1 MRSLWIDV
9 SAEALNW
16 LYLALLYTIVGG
28 GAFRW
33 LFPRLIPNARLLAA
47 VLLAAQILV
56 IFIAETI
63 EAQSAYV
70 ERLWALLYE
79 WNIPTTLAFTQLA
92 TVGGLAILLGW
103 LARGKPAWHRLY
115 LVALGFVFLFLS
127 VDEYFKV
134 HEVIELWYL
143 KYAAAGLMVAL
154 ISAIAAL
161 RSPGSARLWYAVL
174 LGGLAMG
181 ALGGIVFERVNRAC
195 GGMLFLRFSDCF
207 HFYVW
212 EEAAELVGIW
222 LALVAMLGLL
232 SELRPP
238 PSRRVARFALCLPL
252 IALLMLLINAVLPS
266 IELPL
271 LARRASVVL
280 EDDVRLRG
288 YNLNLRAANQGWISA
303 RLYFSA
309 KQKHYLWLGYSIH
322 LVDQARGN
330 SVASGD
336 SWMDRQH
343 GVWLLGA
350 ESEQVY
356 RQTIDVSIPP
366 GVPRNR
372 AYWVLLT
379 LWRPLGEGYA
389 SEKIFS
395 SDHQLLSDTQVALG
409 EIVLQETPKAATSPA
424 LAKFDAGF
432 ALVKADLPEKAK
444 AGETLGVAFTWRADS
459 PVSAD
464 YMQFLH
470 LGNEDSGEWFVYDQ
484 QPLGR
489 RLPTRLWYSGLAD
502 SETWQVPLPADL
514 APGRYSVYTGLY
526 DAREGDRLPA
536 RGNDGSPF
544 ADARVPLGKTIV
556 IHN

>member
-1 MRSLWIDV
+1 MSGLEIEV
-9 SAEALNW
+9 SAAALNG
-16 LYLALLYTIVGG
+16 LYLALLYTTVGG

-33 LFPRLIPNARLLAA
+33 LFPRLTPKARMLAA
-47 VLLAAQILV
+47 LLLAAQILV

-63 EAQSAYV
+63 EPQSAYV

-92 TVGGLAILLGW
+92 TVAGLSILLGW
-103 LARGKPAWHRLY
+103 LARGKPVWRRLY

-134 HEVIELWYL
+134 HEVIELWYI
-143 KYAAAGLMVAL
+143 KYAAAGMMVAL
-154 ISAIAAL
+154 VTAIVAL
-161 RSPGSARLWYAVL
+161 RSPRSARLWHACL

-195 GGMLFLRFSDCF
+195 DGLLFLRFSDCF

-222 LALVAMLGLL
+222 LALVAMLGMF

-252 IALLMLLINAVLPS
+252 IALLMLLVNAALPS

-271 LARRASVVL
+271 LARKASVVF

-288 YNLNLRAANQGWISA
+288 YNLDDRAANQGWISA

-322 LVDQARGN
+322 LVDQAQGN

-343 GVWLLGA
+343 GVWLLGG

-389 SEKIFS
+389 SQKILS
-395 SDHQLLSDTQVALG
+395 SDHHALGDTQVALG
-409 EIVLQETPKAATSPA
+409 EIVLQEKSKSATSPA
-424 LAKFDAGF
+424 LATFDAGF
-432 ALVKADLPEKAK
+432 ALVKADLPERAK
-444 AGETLGVAFTWRADS
+444 AGETLSLTFSWRADS
-459 PVSAD
+459 PGGAD

-502 SETWQVPLPADL
+502 SERWQVPLPAGL

-526 DAREGDRLPA
+526 DAREKDRLPA
-536 RGNDGSPF
+536 RGFEGRPF
-544 ADARVPLGKTIV
+544 ADARVPLGKSIV